1 MEFINYKFLKTKFY
15 LLIILILLYYIRKFI
30 LGIINLILHQ
40 LYKIIKYFFYF
51 IKIFK
56 KNLRG
61 SILKSKRNMKIDI
74 QKY

>member
-40 LYKIIKYFFYF
+40 LYKIIKYFFY
-51 IKIFK
+51 
-56 KNLRG
+56 
-61 SILKSKRNMKIDI
+61 
-74 QKY
+74 